1 MPYQPPSW
9 EGRLIFRVA
18 ESMWDAS
25 NDYVNNHLHEQL
37 LTLLTQIP
45 ALYRRWITYPLD
57 YFMSQWAG
65 AYVVLSIEQ
74 AQMPTS
80 EYSVRMRSDMDIMTS
95 NTIVQLKIF
104 RNGYPNVAFDSAPQ
118 ADTYVRVINNA
129 F

>member
-1 MPYQPPSW
+1 
-9 EGRLIFRVA
+9 
-18 ESMWDAS
+18 MWDAS